1 MRKISFIACILLLAS
16 CTTSGP
22 ASTTDES
29 LVVFSDPTS
38 MDADGKYKIGPGDVL
53 TISVW
58 GNPDL
63 TLTVPVR
70 PDGYISMPLIGD
82 LLANDVDAAS
92 LALTITDLLESQ
104 LRNPQVTVIVSQ
116 INSNVYISRVRV
128 TGAVR
133 SPLSLPFAKGMT
145 VLDLI
150 LEAGGINEVA
160 TASRTRLYR
169 VVDNELFEVEI
180 NLDDILLRGQLATNY
195 ALRPGD
201 VITVPER
208 LF

>member
-1 MRKISFIACILLLAS
+1 MSKIIFLVGILLLAS
-16 CTTSGP
+16 CTSSGP
-22 ASTTDES
+22 AGGADES

-38 MDADGKYKIGPGDVL
+38 LDADGKYKIGPGDVL

-82 LLANDVDAAS
+82 LLANDVDAQNLGLNIA
-92 LALTITDLLESQ
+92 TLLETQ
-104 LRNPQVTVIVSQ
+104 LRNPQVTVIVSE
-116 INSNVYISRVRV
+116 INSNVYVSRVRV

-133 SPLSLPFAKGMT
+133 SPISIPYAKGMT

-169 VVDNELFEVEI
+169 VVDDELFEVEI

>member
-1 MRKISFIACILLLAS
+1 MRKISVIACMLLLAS

-22 ASTTDES
+22 ANTTDES

-92 LALTITDLLESQ
+92 LALTITSLLESQ

>member
-1 MRKISFIACILLLAS
+1 MRKFGFLACILWLAS
-16 CTTSGP
+16 CASSGP
-22 ASTTDES
+22 ASSTDDS
-29 LVVFSDPTS
+29 LLVFSDPVS
-38 MDADGKYKIGPGDVL
+38 LDADGKYKIGPGDVL

-63 TLTVPVR
+63 TLSVPVR

-82 LLANDVDAAS
+82 LLANDIDAET
-92 LALTITDLLESQ
+92 LGTNITSLLETQ
-104 LRNPQVTVIVSQ
+104 LRNPIVTVIVSQ

-133 SPLSLPFAKGMT
+133 SPISLPFAKGMT

-169 VVDNELFEVEI
+169 VEANEMVSVEI
-180 NLDDILLRGQLATNY
+180 NLDDILLRGNLATNY